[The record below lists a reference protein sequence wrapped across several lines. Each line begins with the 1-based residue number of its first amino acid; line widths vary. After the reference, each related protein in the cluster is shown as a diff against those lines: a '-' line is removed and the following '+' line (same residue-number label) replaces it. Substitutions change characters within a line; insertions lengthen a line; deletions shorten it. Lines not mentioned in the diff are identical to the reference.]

1 MRLKSNVTNV
11 ILFMGIS
18 LLSACENDD
27 SNRLSANLSVEATA
41 SQLSAPES
49 KQGRIVI
56 SNFQINMKEVEFEFD
71 KSDPR
76 STSDVSVKDVKLKG
90 PFILNLLNPSGS
102 LNALLAIVEL
112 PNAVYENVTFKTHKG
127 TSGIMLDKAVLMTG
141 TIDGKP
147 FEFWHDMD
155 EKLEVDFTDKNQD
168 LVIDGNDKSLI
179 IDYKLN
185 SLLAA
190 ASGIDLTTA
199 KDGNNN
205 GKIEINPKDADGN
218 QQLAKTLRDNLR
230 DAIKLIDKK

>member
-1 MRLKSNVTNV
+1 MQLKSKFTFAVLLTGS
-11 ILFMGIS
+11 L
-18 LLSACENDD
+18 LLSACESDD
-27 SNRLSANLSVEATA
+27 VNRSSANLKVEATA
-41 SQLSAPES
+41 SQLTPAES

-56 SNFQINMKEVEFEFD
+56 NNFQINMKEVEFEFD

-76 STSDVSVKDVKLKG
+76 STSEVAIKDVKLKG
-90 PFILNLLNPSGS
+90 PFILNLLNTSGS
-102 LNALLAIVEL
+102 LNALVATVEL

-127 TSGIMLDKAVLMTG
+127 TSGVMLDKAVLMAG

-155 EKLEVDFTDKNQD
+155 EKLVVDFADVNQD
-168 LVIDGNDKSLI
+168 LVIDGNDKALV
-179 IDYKLN
+179 IDYKLS

-205 GKIEINPKDADGN
+205 GKIEINPKDTDGN
-218 QQLAKTLRDNLR
+218 QQLAKAIKDNLR
-230 DAIKLIDKK
+230 NAIKLIDKK